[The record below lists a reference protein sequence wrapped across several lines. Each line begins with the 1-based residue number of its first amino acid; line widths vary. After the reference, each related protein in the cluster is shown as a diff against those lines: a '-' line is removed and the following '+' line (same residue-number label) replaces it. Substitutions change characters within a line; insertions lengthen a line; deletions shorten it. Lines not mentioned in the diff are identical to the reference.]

1 MLLSSFPVFA
11 NPVHFPDG
19 CCKRE
24 PLTRRQP
31 VNGYCTACWDFAVQ
45 KNSYPTSYANRT
57 EVSASAVPPIFIL
70 ANALMHVPSYA
81 PCCNVQTRLTYS
93 RTPVHGCTN
102 SRVTNTRYPRHLYA
116 WEVSARPPGSIPCQS
131 HGCNPTASSSLCM
144 FRTST
149 RPIQRFLF
157 CGFRIQQIGGH
168 VKEFFTFCP

>member
-31 VNGYCTACWDFAVQ
+31 VNGYCTAYWDFAVQ

-93 RTPVHGCTN
+93 K
-102 SRVTNTRYPRHLYA
+102 SL
-116 WEVSARPPGSIPCQS
+116 SARPPGSIPCQS